1 MSTKKVNKKKRKTKY
16 YYEGSDIAEDI
27 HWAKKERQDQRA
39 EIEKEQ
45 SSKKKGFISR
55 WMDKPIL
62 GSPARAASA
71 GRKIRKKYI
80 SSADTAPYPI
90 RETSKA
96 ALVPFSTT
104 KDFLGRQGKKAS
116 GWRERRKIAHDLKLQ
131 KIEEKQKK
139 LEEEIRTGL
148 KKELPKNEK
157 EKQKML
163 EEIDRL
169 HSKRAK
175 TREKKTLLKKDGT
188 LNTSNKAG
196 IKANHL
202 GKWDWI
208 RGRKPRAPDS
218 VIDEKGRIIQKK
230 LNEWK
235 QRDPDSYRKYLKQ
248 QNRFENKVNRWK
260 KAGDWRGKHISWQ
273 SKIGKRLTRD
283 SQLKYAKGAV
293 DTTKRTITRFG
304 SATADIGEAISES
317 AEHSIG
323 PIQVFQLAWQRMS
336 ITLKWLIIIVFLVV
350 ILFVP
355 WGIFYYSGWAVAAAF
370 MFLISLIYWVFI
382 SFFNGIAYVL
392 VSLINGITRVVM
404 GVIIFV
410 VEYILDFFTSNGTK
424 FVPNPTWAA
433 RFKGDPWTYDAF
445 KDAASRSTTNAY
457 CVAVYSHYWYE
468 GHILLEGSL
477 IRYDQI
483 ANIPSL
489 MFISPPEWQP
499 WMYNIIIVKLFEH
512 IPGLAA
518 MVKAWDIH
526 IGRGMSDAM
535 GNFVA
540 TAEPWLVVLVG
551 SLPFIAIIGIFL
563 YVWYKNK
570 DILKR

>member
-1 MSTKKVNKKKRKTKY
+1 MPTKKVKRKTKY

-27 HWAKKERQDQRA
+27 RWAKEEMAGKEK
-39 EIEKEQ
+39 IEEP
-45 SSKKKGFISR
+45 KKGFIKR
-55 WMDKPIL
+55 WMDRPVL
-62 GSPARAASA
+62 GAPARATSGA
-71 GRKIRKKYI
+71 RKIRKKYI

-90 RETSKA
+90 RETSRA
-96 ALVPFSTT
+96 AIAPFSVT
-104 KDFLGRQGKKAS
+104 KNYLGRQGKKVS
-116 GWRERRKIAHDLKLQ
+116 GWTERRKIANDLKLQ

-139 LEEEIRTGL
+139 LEEEIRTGIS
-148 KKELPKNEK
+148 KELPKNEK
-157 EKQKML
+157 EKQKMENEL
-163 EEIDRL
+163 KKL
-169 HSKRAK
+169 HAKRAK
-175 TREKKTLLKKDGT
+175 TRELKTLLKDDGT
-188 LNTSNKAG
+188 INTSNKAG
-196 IKANHL
+196 IKSDHL
-202 GKWDWI
+202 GRWDWI

-218 VIDEKGRIIQKK
+218 VLDEKGRIIQKK
-230 LNEWK
+230 LSEWEK
-235 QRDPDSYRKYLKQ
+235 KDPDSYRKYLKQ
-248 QNRFENKVNRWK
+248 QNRFEKKINRKNKINK
-260 KAGDWRGKHISWQ
+260 WRGKHVSWQ
-273 SKIGKRLTRD
+273 SGIGKRLTRE
-283 SQLKYAKGAV
+283 SQLKYAGEAL

-304 SATADIGEAISES
+304 TAGAQLGEAISET

-336 ITLKWLIIIVFLVV
+336 VTLKWLIILVFLVV
-350 ILFVP
+350 VFFVP

-410 VEYILDFFTSNGTK
+410 VEYILDFFTRDGMK

-468 GHILLEGSL
+468 GHLLLEGSL

-483 ANIPSL
+483 ANIPAL

-499 WMYNIIIVKLFEH
+499 WMYNILIVKLLEH

-518 MVKAWDIH
+518 LVKAWDQNM
-526 IGRGMSDAM
+526 GRGMSDAM
-535 GNFVA
+535 ANFVA
-540 TAEPWLVVLVG
+540 TAEPWLVVFVG
-551 SLPFIAIIGIFL
+551 SLPFIVIIAIFI
-563 YVWYKNK
+563 YVWYTNRA
-570 DILKR
+570 ILKR